1 MNAIKE
7 LDTVHTRNDAEH
19 SKDAAKKKRKS
30 LLYWPTR
37 PSPSIKITMSHH
49 DAEGEHSELLF
60 EAPRKGASSRFA
72 PQVKHQRR

>member
-1 MNAIKE
+1 VNAIKE